1 MSHLADRLRVAREAN
16 HIPTSSLARRVAHSI
31 EEIRANR
38 QRTGRPLGRIEGLSV
53 GSHSGGSNA
62 GRPSGSAEDGTAS
75 TSDER
80 IAFVVDSCCDVPESY
95 RELFPFFV
103 APMTVTYDDGSTY
116 LDGINITADEMYARF
131 PDDIP
136 HTSAPTPASVHDAFA
151 QAAQEGYTHIV
162 GVTISSGLS
171 ASCMVFEQVAC
182 EFPQLKVEVVD
193 SLNIGAGAGMIA
205 MLAAEMLE
213 AGCSFDEIVREARA
227 VVPRT
232 HVFFVVDSLEY
243 LYRGG
248 RVGAAVYRLGSTLN
262 IRPIITCDETGR
274 YVVCGK
280 VRGRKKSLAKAVSLA
295 RASEVPGSDVRV
307 LIVDAQAEDEKHEM
321 LAKAATLFP
330 NGETVSDGGHI
341 SPALTVHTGP
351 GLIGVLVQSI

>member
-1 MSHLADRLRVAREAN
+1 MSHLIDRLRSAREAN
-16 HIPTSSLARRVAHSI
+16 HLSTSELAHRVVHSI

-38 QRTGRPLGRIEGLSV
+38 QIAGRPLNRIGASISDKIAAVSPSATSAGEEGD
-53 GSHSGGSNA
+53 GSG
-62 GRPSGSAEDGTAS
+62 
-75 TSDER
+75 ER
-80 IAFVVDSCCDVPESY
+80 IAFIVDSCCDVPASY
-95 RELFPFFV
+95 QELFPFFV

-116 LDGINITADEMYARF
+116 LDGVNITADEMYARF

-136 HTSAPTPASVHDAFA
+136 HTSAPTPASVHDAFS
-151 QAAQEGYTHIV
+151 QAVKEGYTHIV
-162 GVTISSGLS
+162 GITISSGLS

-182 EFPQLKVEVVD
+182 EFPQLKVEIID

-227 VVPRT
+227 AVQRT

-248 RVGAAVYRLGSTLN
+248 RIGAAVYRLGSTLN

-280 VRGRKKSLAKAVSLA
+280 VRGRKKSLLKAVSLA
-295 RASEVPGSDVRV
+295 RASEVAGSDVRV
-307 LIVDAQAEDEKHEM
+307 LIVDAQAEDEKREM
-321 LAKAATLFP
+321 LAQADKLFG